1 MLASLQH
8 SLSVGLVTSLAA
20 NNADLQTN
28 LAKNGVLWSLLLF
41 LFEYDYTLDE
51 SGVNTDEKSNQQKVA
66 NNLAK
71 LSVLAIVALSGYDLK
86 LILDP
91 NDPLNS
97 AIKSQ
102 NSVRKNSG
110 GTPTGTISSGSSLKS
125 TTSSPTSASAY
136 TSNATNIIQNNAVH
150 TNNFGKTSQFT
161 SYINLNEKVSS
172 SEEVFEPM
180 DTPCVVEKEN
190 LASNKKY
197 EISGT
202 ATNSI
207 VKKIIDKLLTNF
219 ISEKLATQK
228 ESEVNKLLNV
238 SNLLVRCK
246 VAYIY
251 LKMVRHT
258 LMCIRP
264 TDSSIFI

>member
-1 MLASLQH
+1 MFMSLQH

-28 LAKNGVLWSLLLF
+28 LVKNGVLWSLLLF

-71 LSVLAIVALSGYDLK
+71 LSVLAVVALAGYDLK

-102 NSVRKNSG
+102 NSVRKNSS
-110 GTPTGTISSGSSLKS
+110 GTSTGTTSSGSSLKS

-136 TSNATNIIQNNAVH
+136 TSNATNIIQNNIVH
-150 TNNFGKTSQFT
+150 ANNFNKTPQFT

-180 DTPCVVEKEN
+180 ETQGEVERRSLPN
-190 LASNKKY
+190 NKKY
-197 EISGT
+197 EIGGT
-202 ATNSI
+202 ASNTI
-207 VKKIIDKLLTNF
+207 VKKIIDKLLTEF

-228 ESEVNKLLNV
+228 DSEVIEIAFRRN
-238 SNLLVRCK
+238 
-246 VAYIY
+246 
-251 LKMVRHT
+251 
-258 LMCIRP
+258 
-264 TDSSIFI
+264 SS